1 MHIKRFVAVKAH
13 AAFVICVFHSLRSDP
28 RFNRFVAGKMVLDRI
43 PTGWYFP
50 YQLVGIFMTTTETRH
65 ESKRKLLDAA
75 LRVIREKGYSAT
87 RVEDICEA
95 AGLTKG
101 SFFHHFDS
109 KEALALAAADYW
121 IEETGALF
129 ATAPYHEPTDPVERL
144 LAYVDFRKAMLLGE
158 LPEFTCLV
166 GTMVQ
171 EVYDTH
177 PALREACNK
186 SISGHAATLVPDIE
200 EAMRRRGMKVDW
212 TAESLALYT
221 QAAIQGAF
229 ILAKAQHSAAIAG
242 ECIDHLRRY
251 LELLF
256 GQPQVQVRLTA

>member
-1 MHIKRFVAVKAH
+1 
-13 AAFVICVFHSLRSDP
+13 
-28 RFNRFVAGKMVLDRI
+28 
-43 PTGWYFP
+43 
-50 YQLVGIFMTTTETRH
+50 MTSVEARH
-65 ESKRKLLDAA
+65 ESKTKLLQAA
-75 LRVIREKGYSAT
+75 LKVIRTKGYSAT
-87 RVEDICEA
+87 RIEDVCEA

-121 IEETGALF
+121 IEGTGSLF
-129 ATAPYHEPTDPVERL
+129 ASAPFHAPEDPVDRL
-144 LAYVDFRKAMLLGE
+144 LAYVDFRKGLLLGE
-158 LPEFTCLV
+158 LPDFTCLI

-171 EVYDTH
+171 EIYDTH
-177 PALREACNK
+177 PAIREVCNR
-186 SISGHAATLVPDIE
+186 SISGHAATLIPDIE
-200 EAMRRRGMKVDW
+200 EAIRQRGIEPNW

-229 ILAKAQHSAAIAG
+229 ILAKAKRGAAIAA

-256 GQPQVQVRLTA
+256 NQPRLEPSAPQESLL